1 MDKDP
6 IRGATIRWTFED
18 GPMAGKN
25 LEHTF
30 APDGTVRWRETDGK
44 PAARGGGGP
53 SAKYQTA
60 AITDDVHAVA
70 YLSPE
75 SGYTL
80 TSILDFASGSLVSFA
95 SNEKELVV
103 QRGSFERV
111 TSRV

>member
-1 MDKDP
+1 MGKDP

-18 GPMAGKN
+18 GPMAGKK

-30 APDGTVRWRETDGK
+30 APDGTVTWREADGK
-44 PAARGGGGP
+44 PAGRGGP
-53 SAKYQTA
+53 TAKYQTA
-60 AITDDVHAVA
+60 AITDDVHAVS
-70 YLSPE
+70 YLSHE

-103 QRGSFERV
+103 QHGSFERV
-111 TSRV
+111 ASRV